1 MKIMNKILSGIL
13 LIGGISMTVSCD
25 KNKDIDYK
33 PAKGQGMEVFFA
45 GNAQTKFNVSKDESW
60 IQIPVYRND
69 KSGALTV
76 NVIVNPIYDEEFV
89 SPYTF
94 DTKAVFEDGEEVG
107 YITVTYDIA
116 DLNYDEPMSYELTL
130 DTEYTTPYAPSSET
144 VTIQYPSPWTVVAN
158 VVYSDTFLFDGGYP
172 QELELSQNDLNPYLF
187 RVPNPYYDTYNEEED
202 YFVFKLLQ
210 DGETYVMDYFGMEY
224 DMQITGDNWV
234 GYQPYYIWTDE
245 GIDFYYAMP
254 SVWDLSDAY
263 NYVAGYLTEESN
275 GVQIPAHVVLSPILM
290 DPIDGYW
297 YGDTSRLRQIS
308 IVANGYDP
316 KDYNLEVTYEGML
329 TAMDGLYAL
338 ADVVVGEDIE
348 TVKVGVASGKDIES
362 IASAIESGKVS
373 SVEIA
378 TTQTVKVPFD
388 SSNPTGLYSVVA
400 VAYSNG
406 EIQASTG
413 VTFNYFASNYDPN
426 EGWTSLGYVD
436 YTDGYVCSSWF
447 LTNAEG
453 EPGIITYSLELQQN
467 NTNSDVY
474 RLVNPYGASFPINK
488 PGEYD
493 PYGYYYLEV
502 NVEDPDRVF
511 VYYGPQALDW
521 GEGELACF
529 SLAGYLLNSGV
540 APDDVDDAA
549 DAQGW
554 IDEDTPTL
562 WGKFADGKITFEPFA
577 LMVFWGDE
585 ASMANYALDYYKYL
599 DGDENPFIFND
610 DGSFYAP
617 FCIDM
622 SSLSSTPNPDAAI
635 MGSTRSGS
643 MQKNMKWN
651 KGKKLSTELPKL
663 SSKMTVKKG
672 HPEKRMR

>member
-1 MKIMNKILSGIL
+1 
-13 LIGGISMTVSCD
+13 MTVSCD

-76 NVIVNPIYDEEFV
+76 NVIVDPIYDEEFV

-158 VVYSDTFLFDGGYP
+158 VVYSDTFLFEGGYP

-210 DGETYVMDYFGMEY
+210 NGETYVMDYFGIEY

-234 GYQPYYIWTDE
+234 GYQPYFVWNSE

-254 SVWDLSDAY
+254 SVWDLPDTY

-275 GVQIPAHVVLSPILM
+275 GVQIPAHIVLSPILI
-290 DPIDGYW
+290 DPIDQYW
-297 YGDTSRLRQIS
+297 YGDTSRYRQIS

-329 TAMDGLYAL
+329 TAVDGLYAL

-388 SSNPTGLYSVVA
+388 SSNPTGVYSVVA
-400 VAYSNG
+400 VAYANG
-406 EIQASTG
+406 EVQATTG
-413 VTFNYFASNYDPN
+413 VTYNYYASNYDPN

-436 YTDGYVCSSWF
+436 YTDGYVCSRYFVFNDSM
-447 LTNAEG
+447 
-453 EPGIITYSLELQQN
+453 EPGIVTYSLEIQQN
-467 NTNSDVY
+467 DTYPGVY
-474 RLVNPYGASFPINK
+474 RLVNPYGESYPENEE
-488 PGEYD
+488 GDYD
-493 PYGYYYLEV
+493 PYGYYYLV
-502 NVEDPDRVF
+502 VDITDPDRVYVDF
-511 VYYGPQALDW
+511 GPQALDW
-521 GEGELACF
+521 GDGELTCF
-529 SLAGYLLNSGV
+529 SLSGYILSAGFSADEVDQVAESYKLLYDGCTSAWGTY
-540 APDDVDDAA
+540 ADD
-549 DAQGW
+549 
-554 IDEDTPTL
+554 
-562 WGKFADGKITFEPFA
+562 KITFQANA
-577 LMVFWGDE
+577 LIEFWGEDLE
-585 ASMANYALDYYKYL
+585 RFYYANCALDYYKYEA
-599 DGDENPFIFND
+599 GDEYPYILND
-610 DGSFYAP
+610 DGTDYAP